1 MQLFSATP
9 NVGVQPM
16 ETPTAGVQQDAP
28 LLIIKDMSP
37 SRIFQWKVQE
47 KTLQQGGP
55 EMQHC
60 TVTAL
65 CFQSGITLASTVKW
79 MEARGGRRLNKPS
92 RDNIQEV
99 FSLPSAKFKGRFT
112 DVKLAEVNSLCLVSL
127 DLKAH
132 PAQSLL
138 WAGCHSLATFPTQES
153 LHAPYYPTALPFQP
167 KFLLPRH
174 MALSYAAWQGV
185 GSPSHVLASL
195 SSSLNKSLHTCC
207 LSNCHWHRGGLSRRY
222 DRSTHPQVPREKTE
236 QRAS

>member
-16 ETPTAGVQQDAP
+16 QTPTAGVQQDAP

-55 EMQHC
+55 ELQHC
-60 TVTAL
+60 MVTAL

-92 RDNIQEV
+92 RDNIQEA

-138 WAGCHSLATFPTQES
+138 WAGCHSLATFPMQES

-167 KFLLPRH
+167 KFLPSQTHGSELCSMARCGQPQPCPCFTELLSQQIPAYLLPFQ
-174 MALSYAAWQGV
+174 L
-185 GSPSHVLASL
+185 PLA
-195 SSSLNKSLHTCC
+195 
-207 LSNCHWHRGGLSRRY
+207 
-222 DRSTHPQVPREKTE
+222 
-236 QRAS
+236 QRWSFQKVRP